1 MSAHPS
7 EGIARMPRR
16 RSPRRPSHVGANPLD
31 TGAGPEHTDAMHEH
45 RSSPFRTVLAALAVT
60 LMVGVLPATAGA
72 VSGTVTL
79 FPTTTADAHPF
90 GITQGPDGAVWFTQK
105 NLVPKPIG
113 RIAADGTITEFATDA
128 GSAPEAITTGPDGNL
143 WYTDGNKV
151 GRMTPAGVAT
161 VFNGFG
167 IIGARGIAAGPD
179 GNLWVVDGQG
189 DQLVAVKPD
198 GTKADAV
205 SFPTTGA
212 NAQQITRGPD
222 GNMWFTTSNT
232 DKVGRLNL
240 NVTPHTITEFPIAA
254 GSGAR
259 GIAVGPDGKIWFA
272 ESNLKKIGRM
282 STDGTGYQ
290 ESGTTIAPTS
300 DPEGIAAGRDGAMW
314 ISIFNGR
321 QIGRMDTGLALTQ
334 FATAAPADMG
344 PRYIAQGADGNMW
357 FTDETHS
364 AIGRI
369 TVDAP
374 VVTPPPVDPPPTADT
389 TRPVVSKLKL
399 SASTFVVGSAFTA
412 KVAKAKAKRPIGTDI
427 RFRLS
432 EDATVSIAIER
443 AQTGRRQGSSCRKPS
458 KANRKGKRCTRY
470 TLSGTLRREG
480 RTGANAVAFSGRVG
494 TKPLAAGKY
503 RVAVTAR
510 DAAGNGTAK
519 TVRAGFTV
527 ARHR

>member
-7 EGIARMPRR
+7 EGIASMLRR

-31 TGAGPEHTDAMHEH
+31 SGPGPEHTDRMPSH
-45 RSSPFRTVLAALAVT
+45 RSRRLRVAVAALAAALAV
-60 LMVGVLPATAGA
+60 VAVPASAGA
-72 VSGTVTL
+72 ASGTVTL
-79 FPTTTADAHPF
+79 FPTPTADSHPF
-90 GITQGPDGAVWFTQK
+90 GITAGPDGNVWFTEK
-105 NLVPKPIG
+105 NLVAKPIG
-113 RIAADGTITEFATDA
+113 RIAPDGTITEFATSA

-143 WYTDGNKV
+143 WYSDGNNV

-167 IIGARGIAAGPD
+167 IIGGRGIAAGPD

-189 DQLVAVKPD
+189 DQLVAIRPN

-205 SFPTTGA
+205 AFPTTGA

-232 DKVGRLNL
+232 DKVGRLNMG
-240 NVTPHTITEFPIAA
+240 VTPHTITEFPIAP

-259 GIAVGPDGKIWFA
+259 GIAAGPDGKIWFA

-282 STDGTGYQ
+282 ATDGTGYQ

-314 ISIFNGR
+314 VSIFNGR
-321 QIGRMDTGLALTQ
+321 QIGRIDTALSLTQ
-334 FATAAPADMG
+334 FATATPADMG

-357 FTDETHS
+357 FSDETHG

-374 VVTPPPVDPPPTADT
+374 VVTPPPVDPPPATDK
-389 TRPVVSKLKL
+389 TRPVVGSLKL
-399 SASTFVVGSAFTA
+399 SAKTFVVGSAFTA
-412 KVAKAKAKRPIGTDI
+412 KVAKAKAKLPIGTDI

-443 AQTGRRQGSSCRKPS
+443 AQSGRRQGSSCRKPS
-458 KANRKGKRCTRY
+458 SSNRKGKRCTRY
-470 TLSGTLRREG
+470 TTSGTLRREG
-480 RTGANAVAFSGRVG
+480 RTGANTVAFSGRIG
-494 TKPLAAGKY
+494 TKPLAAGGY

-510 DAAGNGTAK
+510 DAAGNRTAK
-519 TVRAGFTV
+519 TVRASFTV

>member
-1 MSAHPS
+1 M
-7 EGIARMPRR
+7 RLRLT
-16 RSPRRPSHVGANPLD
+16 PRRPSHIGANPLD
-31 TGAGPEHTDAMHEH
+31 TGAGPEHTDTMHEH
-45 RSSPFRTVLAALAVT
+45 RSRPFRAVLAALAVT
-60 LMVGVLPATAGA
+60 LVAAVVPATAGA
-72 VSGTVTL
+72 ASGTVTL

-90 GITQGPDGAVWFTQK
+90 GITAGPDGNVWFTEK
-105 NLVPKPIG
+105 NVGKIG
-113 RIAADGTITEFATDA
+113 RIAPGAPNAIDEFSSGA
-128 GSAPEAITTGPDGNL
+128 GSAPEGITTGPDGNL
-143 WYTDGNKV
+143 WFTDGNKV
-151 GRMTPAGVAT
+151 GKMTPAGVPT
-161 VFNGFG
+161 IYNGFG
-167 IIGARGIAAGPD
+167 IIGGRGIAAGPD

-205 SFPTTGA
+205 TFPTAGA

-232 DKVGRLNL
+232 DKVGRLNMG
-240 NVTPHTITEFPIAA
+240 VTPHTITEFPIAP

-272 ESNLKKIGRM
+272 QSNLKKIGRM
-282 STDGTGYQ
+282 ATDGTGYEQ
-290 ESGTTIAPTS
+290 SGTTIAPTS

-321 QIGRMDTGLALTQ
+321 QIGRMDTALALTQ
-334 FATAAPADMG
+334 FAAGTPADMG
-344 PRYIAQGADGNMW
+344 PRYITQGSDGNMW
-357 FTDETHS
+357 FTDEFHS

-369 TVDAP
+369 TVD
-374 VVTPPPVDPPPTADT
+374 PPPVVKDPDTNPPDTTPDT

-399 SASTFVVGSAFTA
+399 SATSFVVGSAFTA
-412 KVAKAKAKRPIGTDI
+412 KVAKSKAKAKRPIGTEI

-432 EDATVSIAIER
+432 EDATVSLAIER
-443 AQTGRRQGSSCRKPS
+443 AQSGRRQGSSCRKPS
-458 KANRKGKRCTRY
+458 KANRKGKACTRY
-470 TLSGTLRREG
+470 TVSGTLRREG
-480 RTGANAVAFSGRVG
+480 RTGANTVAFSGRIG
-494 TKPLAAGKY
+494 TKPLSAGRY

-510 DAAGNGTAK
+510 DAAGNATAK